1 MKSNTKFK
9 SRCVIFCCADM
20 VAYHIFEIPMQINDE
35 IMHFIHL
42 EVSVTTGKWYY
53 KIRWMQSAMY
63 TKLIASKCITRQSIT
78 YTLRNFL
85 SRNWIVK
92 YPHISKIKS
101 FPKFSG
107 WFISN
112 LLGQSIYWLQCNL
125 YHDLISKNLENIQIV
140 TCFLR

>member
-101 FPKFSG
+101 FDQINKA
-107 WFISN
+107 ISN
-112 LLGQSIYWLQCNL
+112 WYVAGKLGCFWLHLYKWYDYISCLNL
-125 YHDLISKNLENIQIV
+125 SL
-140 TCFLR
+140 